1 MPNSTPAIDRASG
14 VAALEPTIG
23 RSPGL
28 RYRGTVT
35 ARRSPHLIGITG
47 ASGSGKTTLAHAL
60 AESLV
65 GAVVVSMDAYYRDLA
80 HLDRA
85 VRERWNFDAPE
96 AFDWDLFVADLRALH
111 GGDTIQ
117 RPIYDFTTHT
127 RRPEVEPVELR
138 PFLIVEGLLVLHH
151 PDVRTLLDTTVFLEV
166 DDPTA
171 VDRRVARDRR
181 ERGRDPEA
189 VRAQYARDVQPMFE
203 RYVRP
208 TARWATLRLAGTDP
222 IDTLV
227 ERVKAALTVR
237 EQGAE

>member
-1 MPNSTPAIDRASG
+1 
-14 VAALEPTIG
+14 VA
-23 RSPGL
+23 
-28 RYRGTVT
+28 
-35 ARRSPHLIGITG
+35 ARRSPHLIGIAG

-60 AESLV
+60 AESL
-65 GAVVVSMDAYYRDLA
+65 GNAVVVSMDAYYRDLA
-80 HLDRA
+80 HLSRA
-85 VRERWNFDAPE
+85 ARERWNFDSPH
-96 AFDWDLFVADLRALH
+96 AFDWNRFVADLRALK

-127 RRPEVEPVELR
+127 RRPEVEPVEPR

-171 VDRRVARDRR
+171 VDRRVARDLR
-181 ERGRDPEA
+181 ERGRDPDA

-208 TARWATLRLAGTDP
+208 TARWAELTLSGGHSVEANVGL
-222 IDTLV
+222 LV
-227 ERVKAALTVR
+227 AFLTKR
-237 EQGAE
+237 